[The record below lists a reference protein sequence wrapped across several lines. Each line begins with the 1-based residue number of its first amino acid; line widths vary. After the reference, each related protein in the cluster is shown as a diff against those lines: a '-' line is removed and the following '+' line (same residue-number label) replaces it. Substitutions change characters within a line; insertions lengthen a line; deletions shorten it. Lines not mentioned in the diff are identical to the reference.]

1 MKAMLCTHYGAPE
14 VLQLQELT
22 THTPK
27 PNELLIK
34 LHNTTVTSGDC
45 RVRGLNV
52 PRGFKP
58 IMRLALGFNGPRQ
71 PILGS
76 ELAGMVEAIGAQVTQ
91 FKVGDAV
98 FAFTDAKMGCYA
110 EYICLPET
118 AVVLPKPANLSFAE
132 AAALSFGGSTALH
145 FLTKAK
151 LQRGDQVVING
162 ASGCVGSA
170 AVQLA
175 KQLGAHVTAVCST
188 ANVPMMQA
196 LGADQV
202 IDYTQTDFTQQS
214 QTYDFILDTTG
225 KVTYANCKAVLK
237 PKGRLALIAAD
248 LPEMLKSFWFNLS
261 SKHQVLAGPAF
272 GNLDALK
279 ELADLASQGQYHP
292 VIDQSFPF
300 TQLVEAHRYVDAG
313 HKKGNVVIEFG
324 I

>member
-1 MKAMLCTHYGAPE
+1 

-22 THTPK
+22 TPTPK

-52 PRGFKP
+52 PCGFKP

-71 PILGS
+71 AILGS
-76 ELAGMVEAIGAQVTQ
+76 ELAGTVEAIGAQVTQ

-151 LQRGDQVVING
+151 LQRGEQVLING

-175 KQLGAHVTAVCST
+175 KQLGAQVTAVCST

-214 QTYDFILDTTG
+214 QSYDFILDTTG

-237 PKGRLALIAAD
+237 PHGRLALIAAD
-248 LPEMLKSFWFNLS
+248 LPEMLKSFWVNLS
-261 SKHQVLAGPAF
+261 SQHQVLAGPAF
-272 GNLDALK
+272 GNLEALK
-279 ELADLASQGQYHP
+279 KLADLANQGQYRP
-292 VIDQSFPF
+292 VIDRNFPF

-313 HKKGNVVIEFG
+313 HKKGNVVIAF
-324 I
+324 